1 MNANNGLTFEVGSK
15 FSLSICDSE
24 KNENSDTKLYAYL
37 VSNTGNSK
45 NSTNFIDPE
54 DCLEKTWIQIGENER
69 VYGNKADPNGEKIYF
84 VLKKS
89 MIEDFIDTKMMY
101 AGIKKNKYNIKTRE
115 ISLDVVRK
123 IASML

>member
-89 MIEDFIDTKMMY
+89 MVEDFIDTKMMY
-101 AGIKKNKYNIKTRE
+101 AGIKKNKYTVSYTHLTLPTKRI
-115 ISLDVVRK
+115 V
-123 IASML
+123 